1 MSVLQD
7 SYEIISYMLINK
19 KTFNKSLN
27 AFFTTNVRNDDELK
41 KFIKVYILF
50 FKKYY
55 YFEAL
60 TKELLTKATPSLIT
74 YIGITLINVRLLNV
88 DIDEA
93 IEFIKNALKKN
104 KEKYSDEI
112 EKAII
117 DFKNKKEYPLNNIK
131 KGSVESLSVFF
142 NLPLWFIKMTLAQ
155 HGLEKSKLIFESF
168 KNKKYVQ
175 YFLKSKLVD
184 LDSIDEE
191 LNKKF
196 TLDTKT
202 NLYLTSESDN
212 ELIKNKTYV
221 KTSSFYEEIFKNDL
235 KLINKYI
242 TLYQNEDSNF
252 FYRFLNQY
260 LYLNNVINFAVDSF
274 YNVKDAITV
283 VAQKRI
289 NDLFVYES
297 TPNELISHLSFKQDA
312 IFYAAKSTYFEEF
325 YFKPEYRV
333 LFDTELI
340 DKFIKEQKSSLKEIS
355 SYVENGGRL
364 IYLVETIDTKETSKV
379 ISAFLSENN
388 DFILEKEEFIIPNEE
403 NSSFGYYAILK
414 RENHA

>member
-117 DFKNKKEYPLNNIK
+117 DFKDKKEYPLNNIK

-184 LDSIDEE
+184 LDSVDEE

-312 IFYAAKSTYFEEF
+312 IFYASKSTYFEEF